1 MGVSGCG
8 KTTLGEAVSKMF
20 DYKFLEGDHFHT
32 HSNKKKMKNGIPLS
46 DQDRLPWLKGI
57 NLALRNKLS
66 DRIILSCSALKNSYR
81 ELINDQLPANSIL
94 WVHLNGKKSIIR
106 NRIKNR
112 THFMPASLLE
122 SQFEDLEIP
131 KEAISIDISLTID
144 EMIKKLKPYLNE

>member
-20 DYKFLEGDHFHT
+20 DYEFLEGDHFHT
-32 HSNKKKMKNGIPLS
+32 DSNKKKMKNGIPLS

-57 NLALRNKLS
+57 NLTLRNKLS

-106 NRIKNR
+106 NRIINR

-122 SQFEDLEIP
+122 SQFEALEIP
-131 KEAISIDISLTID
+131 KEALSIDISLTID
-144 EMIKKLKPYLNE
+144 EMIKKLKPYLK

>member
-20 DYKFLEGDHFHT
+20 DYKFLEGDNFHT
-32 HSNKKKMKNGIPLS
+32 DSNKKKMKNGIPLS

-57 NLALRNKLS
+57 NLTLRNKLS

-81 ELINDQLPANSIL
+81 EIINDRLPANSIL

-122 SQFEDLEIP
+122 SQFEALEIP
-131 KEAISIDISLTID
+131 KEALSIDISLTID

>member
-20 DYKFLEGDHFHT
+20 DYKFLEGDNFHT
-32 HSNKKKMKNGIPLS
+32 DSNKKKMKNGIPLS
-46 DQDRLPWLKGI
+46 DQDRIPWLKGI